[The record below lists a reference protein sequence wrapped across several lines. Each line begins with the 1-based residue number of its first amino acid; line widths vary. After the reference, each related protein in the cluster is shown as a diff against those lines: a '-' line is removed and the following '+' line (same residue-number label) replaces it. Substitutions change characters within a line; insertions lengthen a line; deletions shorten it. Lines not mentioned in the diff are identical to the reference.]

1 MGGRWR
7 SARWCRAST
16 SSNAYAVDALG
27 RLGGP
32 DAEAAMLELTSEESS
47 DVRRFAAYALSR
59 LGTETA
65 RIQLGEMAGNDPE
78 PSVRAA
84 AVNSLD
90 RKQ

>member
-1 MGGRWR
+1 
-7 SARWCRAST
+7 
-16 SSNAYAVDALG
+16 
-27 RLGGP
+27 
-32 DAEAAMLELTSEESS
+32 MLELTSEESS